1 MTIKIAICD
10 DNLSEANE
18 TKQALINFFNDFNIK
33 YQITVYTTGKE
44 LLKHYK
50 NYDIIFVDIQLK
62 NENGIEIAKI
72 MNNSN
77 HSYKLFLVS
86 NFSGYFKDGFR
97 VNAERYF
104 TKPINQLEF
113 NNDMSDVLK
122 DYIYNSMF
130 IFDEK
135 ISKSKI
141 YIKDIQYVEILQRK
155 TYLCTILNK
164 FISNYSLSYWKNEFS
179 NLGFSQTHKA
189 FYVNLNNVK
198 NYDSKNIYMDNGK
211 VIPLSRFYKA
221 KFIEEYNI
229 FLSNKI

>member
-10 DNLSEANE
+10 DNLLEANE

-155 TYLCTILNK
+155 TYLCTISNK